1 MTLERIHNRAE
12 LEKYLATAMQLEHST
27 IPPYLTA
34 LYSIHGGTNPEAAS
48 ALRVVVVEEM
58 LHLTLVANIINAIG
72 GTVDLTDP
80 GFVPRY
86 PTHLPDGET
95 DFEVSVAP
103 LSRSVIESFMS
114 IERPGV
120 NHEPREH
127 VHRVRSPRAFL
138 PSFRHHDG
146 RDLHFFSIG
155 EFYAEIERG
164 LRELE
169 AELGA
174 RGETL
179 FVGDASR
186 QVSPGDY
193 FSDTGPLGT
202 VTDLSSAL
210 LAIDFITEQGEGL
223 GERIFGEFGELGH
236 YFRLEQLLLG
246 RAYQPGDVAGLPT
259 GRLID
264 IDWSAVH
271 PMLANATWGDYPDGS
286 EARVAAQEFDEV
298 YRGFLR
304 LLTDA
309 YSGQPKLLDS
319 AFAVMFQLRDLFGR
333 LAATPVPGRPGQMA
347 APVFA

>member
-1 MTLERIHNRAE
+1 MTLERIRDRAE
-12 LEKYLATAMQLEHST
+12 LVKYLAAAMQLEHST

-34 LYSIHGGTNPEAAS
+34 LYSIHQGSNPEATS

-72 GTVDLTDP
+72 GTVDLTGPD
-80 GFVPRY
+80 FVPRY
-86 PTHLPDGET
+86 PTHLPDGEV

-103 LSRSVIESFMS
+103 LTQAAIETFML
-114 IERPGV
+114 IERPGT
-120 NHEPREH
+120 NEEPREH
-127 VHRVRSPRAFL
+127 VHRFRSPRAFL

-146 RDLHFFSIG
+146 HDLHFFSIG

-169 AELGA
+169 GQLAA

-179 FVGDASR
+179 FVGDLSR

-193 FSDTGPLGT
+193 FSDTGPLGI
-202 VTDLSSAL
+202 VRDLDSAL

-236 YFRLEQLLLG
+236 YYRLEQLLLG

-259 GRLID
+259 GRLLD
-264 IDWSAVH
+264 IDWDAVH
-271 PMLANATWGDYPDGS
+271 PLIANATWDDYPEGS
-286 EARVAAQEFDEV
+286 GVRAVAQEFDDA
-298 YRGFLR
+298 YRDFLR
-304 LLTDA
+304 LLTEA
-309 YSGQPKLLDS
+309 YSGQPKLLDG

-333 LAATPVPGRPGQMA
+333 LATTPVPDRPGQMA
-347 APVFA
+347 APVFS